1 MAKSPDQLR
10 QNTTNKVKIVA
21 EVQELEKK
29 NNTLLNEKA
38 KLENEYANLKNAL
51 ASADEKLKTMSANTE
66 TEAVK
71 NLKILN
77 SRVSSEK
84 AELEKEHANLKI
96 ALASADEKIKAGFA
110 NTEAEAVRNLKILN
124 SRVSS
129 EKAELEKENVN
140 LKIALASAD
149 KYNKD
154 VAKITEDTSN
164 KGTVVNPSL
173 IHTNFITFPNTI
185 PADKSG
191 DMTAEI
197 QELEKKN
204 STLLN
209 EKAELEKEYAN
220 LKNALASADE
230 KLNTMSANT
239 ETEAVKNLKT
249 INNTLS
255 SEKAKLEK
263 KYTTLEGEHANL
275 KNALASTEENLKTVS
290 ANNKCP
296 ISSSELFI
304 QEKYE
309 ALKIKYSNLKTN
321 FKTNFKANY
330 DDFKANAKA
339 SYDNLKTNF
348 WNLKN
353 KVSDGFEGLKTKFS
367 NTNEKLEN
375 KAITTDKADEPISIN
390 NMLNPTIEKIKSEYF
405 FPNYMET
412 EVAKDTATS
421 INQRE
426 SNTKCFEISDS
437 GLKSLESESSD
448 CEKIY
453 SLHNFLDS
461 IGIDKDNATHTEF
474 LNFLGNATT
483 PELNSAL
490 AEKFNNFINQY
501 SYANEGGKKVIKYTD
516 GQECFKI
523 DNEKIST
530 YGQNSFSDEC
540 APLINLYTLLQTAN
554 ANEIWHYEN
563 YDLKNHDDAEFCK
576 ILAFEFADN

>member
-38 KLENEYANLKNAL
+38 KLEKEYANLKNAL

-84 AELEKEHANLKI
+84 AELEKENANLK
-96 ALASADEKIKAGFA
+96 
-110 NTEAEAVRNLKILN
+110 T
-124 SRVSS
+124 
-129 EKAELEKENVN
+129 
-140 LKIALASAD
+140 ALASAD
-149 KYNKD
+149 KYNRD
-154 VAKITEDTSN
+154 VAKTTEDTSN

-173 IHTNFITFPNTI
+173 IHTNFITIPNTI

-191 DMTAEI
+191 GMPAEI

-204 STLLN
+204 STLSK
-209 EKAELEKEYAN
+209 EKAALEEEYAN
-220 LKNALASADE
+220 SKTKLATAEKEIKTLENKNG
-230 KLNTMSANT
+230 
-239 ETEAVKNLKT
+239 T
-249 INNTLS
+249 IS
-255 SEKAKLEK
+255 SEKVELEK

-275 KNALASTEENLKTVS
+275 KTALASTEENLKTVS

-321 FKTNFKANY
+321 FKANY
-330 DDFKANAKA
+330 DDLKANAKA

-348 WNLKN
+348 WDLKN
-353 KVSDGFEGLKTKFS
+353 KVSDGFKGLKTKFS

-405 FPNYMET
+405 FSNYMGT

-437 GLKSLESESSD
+437 SLKSLGSESSD

-461 IGIDKDNATHTEF
+461 IGMDEDAITHPEF
-474 LNFLGNATT
+474 LNLMSTNNAPKLESMVNT
-483 PELNSAL
+483 N
-490 AEKFNNFINQY
+490 FNNFIKRY
-501 SYANEGGKKVIKYTD
+501 SYADKDGKKVIKYV
-516 GQECFKI
+516 GGEECFKME
-523 DNEKIST
+523 NEKVST
-530 YGQNSFSDEC
+530 YGENLFSDEC
-540 APLINLYTLLQTAN
+540 APLINLYILLQTAN
-554 ANEIWHYEN
+554 DNEIWHYEN
-563 YDLKNHDDAEFCK
+563 YDLKNYDDAEFNK
-576 ILAFEFADN
+576 ILAFEFADNSNSTII